1 MRRILKPILHFVA
14 ILIYRVK
21 KVGEENVPKEG
32 AFVLCGNHVHALDA
46 PAIVLSAKRKVVFI
60 AKSELF
66 KNPIL
71 KWLANV
77 FDIIPVKRGKQDLE
91 SMKRS
96 LKAIAKG
103 EILGIFPEGTRKG
116 LEKNVKVKTGAAF
129 MALRAGVPIIPVG
142 VQGSFKPFTKVII
155 NYGKPMNF
163 SKYYSNKPEKEVLE
177 KVTEEVMAEIIKLTN
192 EKV

>member
-1 MRRILKPILHFVA
+1 MRKFIKAILYFVA
-14 ILIYRVK
+14 IVIYRVK

-46 PAIVLSAKRKVVFI
+46 PAIVLSSKRKVVFV
-60 AKSELF
+60 AKAELF

-71 KWLANV
+71 NWLAKV

-96 LKAIAKG
+96 LKAISKG

-155 NYGKPMNF
+155 NYGKPMDF

>member
-1 MRRILKPILHFVA
+1 MRKILKPILHFVA
-14 ILIYRVK
+14 ILLYRVK

-32 AFVLCGNHVHALDA
+32 AFVLCGNHVHGLDA
-46 PAIVLSAKRKVVFI
+46 PAIVLSSKRKIVFV
-60 AKSELF
+60 AKAELF

-77 FDIIPVKRGKQDLE
+77 FDIIPVKRGKQDIE

-96 LKAIAKG
+96 LKAISKG

-116 LEKNVKVKTGAAF
+116 LEKNVKAKTGAAF

-155 NYGKPMNF
+155 NYGKPMDF

-177 KVTEEVMAEIIKLTN
+177 KVTTEVMEEIIRLTN